1 MAQFRYLQ
9 AGIPGFD
16 SLFRREIFVS
26 RDLIL
31 ERVLFDPLPVDFGGL
46 RPGRILPDA
55 FLDGFTFRHWDTSV
69 RTGRDTLRIRR

>member
-9 AGIPGFD
+9 AAVAGFYC
-16 SLFRREIFVS
+16 LFRREIFVS

-31 ERVLFDPLPVDFGGL
+31 ERVLFDLLPVDFGGL

-55 FLDGFTFRHWDTSV
+55 FFYGFIFHWDTSV
-69 RTGRDTLRIRR
+69 RIGRDGPRIRR